1 MGKYFRTY
9 VCTHSQDN
17 TGPGVVER
25 CGYEDSESE
34 VTREEWER

>member
-1 MGKYFRTY
+1 MKYCFEHA
-9 VCTHSQDN
+9 CTCSQDN
-17 TGPGVVER
+17 TGPGEVER